1 MLLLIHP
8 PVMKPCEPPA
18 GIAKLNGVLNHFGVK
33 AKLLDANIEGLIHLL
48 KTPVEPK
55 DTWTKR
61 ASRNFSAN
69 LASIKSLPVYQNLD
83 RYKRAVNDLNHLLG
97 VVAHAKGARLS
108 LTNYQ
113 DQKISPLK
121 SKDLI
126 KAAEQP
132 EQNPFFPY
140 FKARLLEIV
149 EHDQPSVVG
158 FSLNYL
164 SQAICTFAMVGL
176 LRRKFPGLKL
186 ILGGGLVTSW
196 VKKPGWKDPFNGL
209 IDHLIP
215 GPGEYPLL
223 SLIGITGKNNS
234 FCLPDYTS
242 LPLKEYLS
250 PGLILPYSASNGCYW
265 NKCSFCPERAEG
277 NPYVPVPVDKV
288 LTDLHALVK
297 QTKPVLIHFLDN
309 SLSPALLTALSSHPL
324 PVPWYGFTRITSHLT
339 DLDFCRALK
348 QSGCVMLKIGLESG
362 DQKVLDSLHKGI
374 NLKEASQALKTLKKA
389 GIAAYVYL
397 IFGTV
402 AENLSAAKK
411 TRDFVVKH
419 CDYIDF
425 LNLALF
431 NLPIYGPEV
440 EMVEAKNFY
449 EGDLSLY
456 TDFFHP
462 QGWNRIQVRE
472 FLDKEFTRHP
482 AIASIVRKE
491 PPFFTSNHATFF
503 VIKSQRLLDSTFPL
517 PYKG

>member
-18 GIAKLNGVLNHFGVK
+18 GIAKISGVLNHFGVK
-33 AKLLDANIEGLIHLL
+33 VKLLDANIEGMLHLL
-48 KTPVEPK
+48 KSSVAPK
-55 DTWTKR
+55 DAWTNR
-61 ASRNFSAN
+61 ASRNFSTN
-69 LASIKSLPVYQNLD
+69 LASVKSFPAYQNLD
-83 RYKRAVNDLNHLLG
+83 RYKRAVNDLNHLVG
-97 VVAHAKGARLS
+97 VMAHPKGARLS

-113 DQKISPLK
+113 DQKLSPLK
-121 SKDLI
+121 SNDLI

-132 EQNPFFPY
+132 DKNIFFPY
-140 FKARLLEIV
+140 FKTRLLEIV
-149 EHDQPSVVG
+149 EHDHPSVVG

-164 SQAICTFAMVGL
+164 SQVLCTFAMVGL
-176 LRRKFPGLKL
+176 LRREFSGLKL

-196 VKKPGWKDPFNGL
+196 LKKPGWKDPFKGL
-209 IDHLIP
+209 IDDLIP

-223 SLIGITGKNNS
+223 SLMGITGNKNS
-234 FCLPDYTS
+234 YCLPDYAS
-242 LPLKEYLS
+242 LPLKKYLS
-250 PGLILPYSASNGCYW
+250 PGMILPYSASSGCYW
-265 NKCSFCPERAEG
+265 NKCSFCPEKAEG

-288 LTDLHALVK
+288 LTDIHTLAI

-309 SLSPALLTALSSHPL
+309 ALSPALLNALSSHPL
-324 PVPWYGFTRITSHLT
+324 PVPWYGFTRITPHLA

-348 QSGCVMLKIGLESG
+348 KSGCVMLKLGLESG

-374 NLKEASQALKTLKKA
+374 NLQEASQALKTLKKA
-389 GIAAYVYL
+389 GIATYVYL

-402 AENLSAAKK
+402 AENLSSAKK
-411 TRDFVVKH
+411 TRNFVVKH
-419 CDYIDF
+419 CEYIDF
-425 LNLALF
+425 LNLAIF
-431 NLPIYGPEV
+431 NLPVYGPEV
-440 EMVEAKNFY
+440 EKVETKFY

-462 QGWNRIQVRE
+462 QNWNRIQVRE

-491 PPFFTSNHATFF
+491 PPLFTSNHAPFF
-503 VIKSQRLLDSTFPL
+503 VIKDQCPVTSVFSL